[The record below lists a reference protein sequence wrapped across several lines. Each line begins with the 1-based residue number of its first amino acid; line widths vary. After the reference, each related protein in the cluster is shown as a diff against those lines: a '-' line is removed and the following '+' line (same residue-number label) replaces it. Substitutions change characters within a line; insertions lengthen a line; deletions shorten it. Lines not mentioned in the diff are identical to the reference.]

1 MNGAFTAAAAGTTA
15 LTSVQQSL
23 LDRLQLEMLEY
34 YAGDPKRAQH
44 FLKVHAFART
54 IAIGEGLDGE
64 TRFILEA
71 AALTHDI
78 GIRAADEKYGY
89 NTGKMQ
95 EEMGP
100 APAAEMLKKLGFA
113 DAVTDRV
120 CWLIAHHH
128 TYTDVVGVDY
138 QILLEAD
145 FFVNTY
151 EEAAGNG
158 LGMAKAWDTQSE
170 IAAAMHRDAEA
181 GYRNIFVTETGKKL
195 FAQMFAL
202 DA

>member
-1 MNGAFTAAAAGTTA
+1 MSETSPCAAAQVLTA
-15 LTSVQQSL
+15 DQQAMI
-23 LDRLQLEMLEY
+23 DRLQLEMLAY

-54 IAIGEGLDGE
+54 LAIGEGLDSE

-89 NTGKMQ
+89 NTGKLQ

-100 APAAEMLKKLGFA
+100 APAEEMLKKLGFA
-113 DAVTDRV
+113 EDVRKRV

-151 EEAAGNG
+151 EEAAGKG
-158 LGMAKAWDTQSE
+158 LDMAKAWDTESE
-170 IAAAMHRDAEA
+170 IAVAMHRDAEA

-202 DA
+202 EV

>member
-1 MNGAFTAAAAGTTA
+1 MSILFNAE
-15 LTSVQQSL
+15 QQTM
-23 LDRLQLEMLEY
+23 LDNLQLSMLEY
-34 YAGDPKRAQH
+34 YGGDPRRAQH

-64 TRFILEA
+64 TRFVLEA

-78 GIRAADEKYGY
+78 GIRAADEKFGY
-89 NTGKMQ
+89 NTGKLQ

-100 APAAEMLKKLGFA
+100 EPARKMLTQLGF
-113 DAVTDRV
+113 TSSQIDRV

-128 TYTDVVGVDY
+128 TYKDVVGADY

-151 EEAAGNG
+151 EEAADRG
-158 LGMAKAWDTQSE
+158 LAMAKAGDTESE
-170 IAAAMHRDAEA
+170 IAVEMHRNAEA
-181 GYRNIFVTETGKKL
+181 AYKNIFVTETGKKL
-195 FAQMFAL
+195 FAQMFSL
-202 DA
+202 